1 MTMRTTFYIFALL
14 ITSVSVIACNKEDS
28 QLQNNI
34 NTPTEE
40 VKSSLL
46 LMREEEK
53 LAHDVYVTL
62 YEKWGMPIFDN
73 ISGSEQRHTDAVL
86 DLLEVR
92 GLSDPAAG
100 LGRGE
105 FSNPDFVTL
114 YKQLVEKGSQSL
126 MDALLVG
133 ATIEDLDLYDLD
145 QWMLKIKDEDILSVY
160 KNLAKGSRNHLR
172 AFYGQITS
180 REGDY
185 KAQYISQ
192 QKMDEIVNSPKET
205 GRI

>member
-1 MTMRTTFYIFALL
+1 MKAIYYLPLL
-14 ITSVSVIACNKEDS
+14 LFTSSLFACNKEAEHES
-28 QLQNNI
+28 NILPALNNDTK
-34 NTPTEE
+34 N
-40 VKSSLL
+40 SLM

-62 YEKWGMPIFDN
+62 YEKWGLPIFDN
-73 ISGSEQRHTDAVL
+73 ISASEQRHTDAVL

-105 FSNPDFVTL
+105 FSNPDFTAL

-126 MDALLVG
+126 MDALIVG
-133 ATIEDLDLYDLD
+133 ATIEDLDLNDLD
-145 QWMLKIKDEDILSVY
+145 QWMLKIQDEDILSVY
-160 KNLAKGSRNHLR
+160 KNLAKGSRNHMR

-185 KAQYISQ
+185 KPQYISQ
-192 QKMDEIVNSPKET
+192 QKMDEIVNSPKEM

>member
-1 MTMRTTFYIFALL
+1 MRTTFYIFALL

-172 AFYGQITS
+172 SFYGQITS

>member
-1 MTMRTTFYIFALL
+1 MKIIFDISMLL
-14 ITSVSVIACNKEDS
+14 IT
-28 QLQNNI
+28 
-34 NTPTEE
+34 T
-40 VKSSLL
+40 SSLL
-46 LMREEEK
+46 ACTKEVVNETDVGPIITNETKNSLLIMREEEK

-62 YEKWGMPIFDN
+62 YEKWGIPIFDN

-145 QWMLKIKDEDILSVY
+145 QWMAKIKDEDILSVY

>member
-1 MTMRTTFYIFALL
+1 MRTTFYIFALL
-14 ITSVSVIACNKEDS
+14 ITSVSVVACNKEDS

>member
-1 MTMRTTFYIFALL
+1 
-14 ITSVSVIACNKEDS
+14 
-28 QLQNNI
+28 
-34 NTPTEE
+34 
-40 VKSSLL
+40 
-46 LMREEEK
+46 
-53 LAHDVYVTL
+53 
-62 YEKWGMPIFDN
+62 
-73 ISGSEQRHTDAVL
+73 
-86 DLLEVR
+86 
-92 GLSDPAAG
+92 
-100 LGRGE
+100 
-105 FSNPDFVTL
+105 
-114 YKQLVEKGSQSL
+114 

-172 AFYGQITS
+172 SFYGQITS

>member
-1 MTMRTTFYIFALL
+1 MKVVYYLPLL
-14 ITSVSVIACNKEDS
+14 LFTSSLFACNKEAVNES
-28 QLQNNI
+28 NIIPALNNDTK
-34 NTPTEE
+34 N
-40 VKSSLL
+40 SLM

-62 YEKWGMPIFDN
+62 YEKWGLPIFDN
-73 ISGSEQRHTDAVL
+73 ISASEQRHTDAVL

-100 LGRGE
+100 LGKGE
-105 FSNPDFVTL
+105 FSNPDFTAL

-126 MDALLVG
+126 MDALIVG

-145 QWMLKIKDEDILSVY
+145 QWMLKIQDEDILSVY
-160 KNLAKGSRNHLR
+160 KNLAKGSRNHMR

-185 KAQYISQ
+185 KPQYISQ
-192 QKMDEIVNSPKET
+192 QKMDEIVNSPKEM

>member
-1 MTMRTTFYIFALL
+1 MKAIYYLPLL
-14 ITSVSVIACNKEDS
+14 LFTSSLFACNKEAVNES
-28 QLQNNI
+28 NILPALNNDTK
-34 NTPTEE
+34 N
-40 VKSSLL
+40 SLM

-62 YEKWGMPIFDN
+62 YEKWGLPIFDN
-73 ISGSEQRHTDAVL
+73 ISASEQRHTDAVL

-105 FSNPDFVTL
+105 FSNPDFTAL

-126 MDALLVG
+126 MDALIVG
-133 ATIEDLDLYDLD
+133 ATIEDLDLNDLD
-145 QWMLKIKDEDILSVY
+145 QWMLKIQDEDILSVY
-160 KNLAKGSRNHLR
+160 KNLAKGSRNHMR

-185 KAQYISQ
+185 KPQYISQ
-192 QKMDEIVNSPKET
+192 QKMDEIVNSPKEM

>member
-1 MTMRTTFYIFALL
+1 MRTTFYIFALL

>member
-1 MTMRTTFYIFALL
+1 MKAIYYLPLL
-14 ITSVSVIACNKEDS
+14 LFTSSLFACNKEAEHES
-28 QLQNNI
+28 NILPTLNNDTK
-34 NTPTEE
+34 N
-40 VKSSLL
+40 SLM

-62 YEKWGMPIFDN
+62 YEKWGLPIFDN
-73 ISGSEQRHTDAVL
+73 ISASEQRHTDAVL

-105 FSNPDFVTL
+105 FSNPDFTAL

-126 MDALLVG
+126 MDALIVG
-133 ATIEDLDLYDLD
+133 ATIEDLDLNDLD
-145 QWMLKIKDEDILSVY
+145 QWMLKIQDEDILSVY
-160 KNLAKGSRNHLR
+160 KNLAKGSRNHMR

-185 KAQYISQ
+185 KPQYISQ
-192 QKMDEIVNSPKET
+192 QKMDEIVNSPKEM

>member
-1 MTMRTTFYIFALL
+1 MKVVYYLPLL
-14 ITSVSVIACNKEDS
+14 LFTSSLFACNKEAEHES
-28 QLQNNI
+28 NILPTLNNDTK
-34 NTPTEE
+34 N
-40 VKSSLL
+40 SLM

-62 YEKWGMPIFDN
+62 YEKWGLPIFDN
-73 ISGSEQRHTDAVL
+73 ISASEQRHTDAVL

-105 FSNPDFVTL
+105 FSNPDFTAL

-126 MDALLVG
+126 MDALIVG
-133 ATIEDLDLYDLD
+133 ATIEDLDLNDLD
-145 QWMLKIKDEDILSVY
+145 QWMLKINDEDILSVY

-172 AFYGQITS
+172 AFYGQITN
-180 REGDY
+180 RQGDY

>member
-1 MTMRTTFYIFALL
+1 MRTINYLPLL
-14 ITSVSVIACNKEDS
+14 LLASSLYACNKEAATDS
-28 QLQNNI
+28 TTFPAVTNETKN
-34 NTPTEE
+34 
-40 VKSSLL
+40 SLL

-73 ISGSEQRHTDAVL
+73 ISASEQRHTDAVL

-105 FSNPDFVTL
+105 FSNPDFTAL
-114 YKQLVEKGSQSL
+114 YKQLVEKGGHSL
-126 MDALLVG
+126 MDALAVG

-145 QWMLKIKDEDILSVY
+145 VWMTKISDADIISVY
-160 KNLAKGSRNHLR
+160 QNLAKGSRNHMR

-192 QKMDEIVNSPKET
+192 QKMDEIVNSPKEM

>member
-1 MTMRTTFYIFALL
+1 MRTINYLPLL
-14 ITSVSVIACNKEDS
+14 LLASSLYACNKETVIDS
-28 QLQNNI
+28 TTHPAVTKETKN
-34 NTPTEE
+34 
-40 VKSSLL
+40 SLL

-62 YEKWGMPIFDN
+62 YEKWGLPIFDN
-73 ISGSEQRHTDAVL
+73 ISASEQRHTDAVL

-105 FSNPDFVTL
+105 FSNPDFTAL
-114 YKQLVEKGSQSL
+114 YKQLVEKGNQSL
-126 MDALLVG
+126 MDALIVG

-145 QWMLKIKDEDILSVY
+145 QWMLKIKDEDILSIY

-192 QKMDEIVNSPKET
+192 QKMDEIVNSPKEM

>member
-1 MTMRTTFYIFALL
+1 M
-14 ITSVSVIACNKEDS
+14 
-28 QLQNNI
+28 
-34 NTPTEE
+34 
-40 VKSSLL
+40 
-46 LMREEEK
+46 
-53 LAHDVYVTL
+53 
-62 YEKWGMPIFDN
+62 
-73 ISGSEQRHTDAVL
+73 L

-160 KNLAKGSRNHLR
+160 KKS
-172 AFYGQITS
+172 GQRQS
-180 REGDY
+180 
-185 KAQYISQ
+185 
-192 QKMDEIVNSPKET
+192 
-205 GRI
+205 

>member
-1 MTMRTTFYIFALL
+1 MRTINYLPLLL
-14 ITSVSVIACNKEDS
+14 IASSLYACNKETVSDS
-28 QLQNNI
+28 TTHPAVTNEIKN
-34 NTPTEE
+34 
-40 VKSSLL
+40 SLL

-62 YEKWGMPIFDN
+62 YEKWGLPIFDN
-73 ISGSEQRHTDAVL
+73 ISASEQRHTDAVL

-105 FSNPDFVTL
+105 FSNPDFTAL
-114 YKQLVEKGSQSL
+114 YKQLVEKGNQSL
-126 MDALLVG
+126 MDALIVG

-145 QWMLKIKDEDILSVY
+145 QWMLKIQDEDILSIY

-192 QKMDEIVNSPKET
+192 QKMDEIVNSPKEM

>member
-1 MTMRTTFYIFALL
+1 MKVVYYLPLL
-14 ITSVSVIACNKEDS
+14 LFTSSLFACNKEAVNES
-28 QLQNNI
+28 NIIPALNNDTK
-34 NTPTEE
+34 N
-40 VKSSLL
+40 SLM

-62 YEKWGMPIFDN
+62 YEKWGLPIFDN
-73 ISGSEQRHTDAVL
+73 ISASEQRHTDAVL

-100 LGRGE
+100 LGKGE
-105 FSNPDFVTL
+105 FSNPDFTAL

-126 MDALLVG
+126 MDALIVG

-145 QWMLKIKDEDILSVY
+145 QWMLKIQDADILSVY
-160 KNLAKGSRNHLR
+160 KNLAKGSRNHMR

-185 KAQYISQ
+185 KPQYISQ
-192 QKMDEIVNSPKET
+192 QKMDEIVNSPKEM

>member
-1 MTMRTTFYIFALL
+1 MRTTFYIFALL

-62 YEKWGMPIFDN
+62 YEKWGTPIFDN

-92 GLSDPAAG
+92 GLSDPSAG

-114 YKQLVEKGSQSL
+114 YKQLVKKGSQSL